1 MANIDPQTGDRLIN
15 VPGKGQV
22 TETQFRNM
30 VQNNEIAAG
39 PGGSAAQAAIDS
51 GSYSDPYSGNSSAGS
66 GSSNS
71 SSNSS
76 TVKGTNQAA
85 GTNSGNPLA
94 AAANNM
100 GSANPGTNF
109 GNLSGGG
116 ADARTE
122 NVYALRNNDDPTS
135 WARRVFA
142 QGTADFGPSSLNP
155 YLAQNPLANSPFSRW
170 YQDRYGLAA
179 PTNAL
184 VGAELTNQAPTSTYT
199 QDQMK
204 SMGGNPGSLGP
215 GTIGQATGNL
225 RGLQGMLQNF
235 AGGGSGLSPTQT
247 LFAGQLMN
255 DPQLASQIITGQMQ
269 GATGGWGMSYLSN
282 MLSNLATQY
291 YNDPANQGPQSKGSF
306 LGQAMKMMGMG

>member
-22 TETQFRNM
+22 TETQFRQM

-39 PGGSAAQAAIDS
+39 PGGSAAQGAIDS
-51 GSYSDPYSGNSSAGS
+51 GSYSDPYTGNSSA

-71 SSNSS
+71 SSNS
-76 TVKGTNQAA
+76 VKGTNQA
-85 GTNSGNPLA
+85 TSSGNPLA

-100 GSANPGTNF
+100 GAANPGTNF

-116 ADARTE
+116 ADPRTE

-155 YLAQNPLANSPFSRW
+155 YLSQNPLANSPFSRW

-184 VGAELTNQAPTSTYT
+184 VAAELSNQSPTSTYT
-199 QDQMK
+199 QNQMK

-215 GTIGQATGNL
+215 GDMNAATSNL

-291 YNDPANQGPQSKGSF
+291 YNDPSQQGPQAKGSF
-306 LGQAMKMMGMG
+306 LGQAMRMMGMG

>member
-1 MANIDPQTGDRLIN
+1 MANIDPTTGDRLIN

-22 TETQFRNM
+22 TETQFRQM
-30 VQNNEIAAG
+30 VANNEIAAG
-39 PGGSAAQAAIDS
+39 PGGTAAQRAIDS
-51 GSYSDPYSGNSSAGS
+51 GSYADPYTGNSNA

-71 SSNSS
+71 SSS
-76 TVKGTNQAA
+76 TVNGVNQSGGNAA
-85 GTNSGNPLA
+85 QV
-94 AAANNM
+94 AANNM
-100 GSANPGTNF
+100 GEARPGTNF
-109 GNLSGGG
+109 GSIMGGG

-142 QGTADFGPSSLNP
+142 QGTADFGDKNLNP
-155 YLAQNPLANSPFSRW
+155 YLSQNPLANSPFARW
-170 YQDRYGLAA
+170 FQDRYGLAA

-184 VGAELTNQAPTSTYT
+184 VAAELGNQAPTSTYT

-204 SMGGNPGSLGP
+204 SMAGNASATGP
-215 GTIGQATGNL
+215 GTMSGAIGNL

-235 AGGGSGLSPTQT
+235 AGGGSELSPTQT

-255 DPQLASQIITGQMQ
+255 DPQLASQIITSQLQ
-269 GATGGWGMSYLSN
+269 GATGGWGMGYLNN

-291 YNDPANQGPQSKGSF
+291 YNDPANQGPQAKGSF
-306 LGQAMKMMGMG
+306 LGQALRMMGAA